1 MRGDRSAYDVLGLEP
16 DADLHEIDR
25 AYKRLIKR
33 HHPDRSGGDAAR
45 AADINRA
52 YRELR
57 GRSGQHTLAFHDDDV
72 ARSGGRGWVQ
82 AAMAVAIALA
92 ALLVATGPVKAFIEQ
107 LSRSGR
113 PEAAVS
119 ARGYPRDELDR
130 PIRDATVLGGA
141 KDALR
146 LARRGDDGA
155 LLSASRE
162 CYRRLHQ
169 EPSVDG
175 LDRCAAFDDAI
186 VQLQDRDP
194 ISDGGPFSP
203 VAVTGRQWSAAA
215 ALSND
220 YLAVDGRLD
229 RIRVQVE
236 MALAPRAPP
245 PTVTTPPIEPD
256 QR

>member
-1 MRGDRSAYDVLGLEP
+1 MSGKWIRPCAMRGDRSAYDILGLEP

-72 ARSGGRGWVQ
+72 PPGGGRGWVH

-107 LSRSGR
+107 LSRSAR

-119 ARGYPRDELDR
+119 LRGNPRDELDR

-146 LARRGDDGA
+146 LARRRDDGA
-155 LLSASRE
+155 LLSASRD
-162 CYRRLHQ
+162 CYR
-169 EPSVDG
+169 
-175 LDRCAAFDDAI
+175 
-186 VQLQDRDP
+186 QL
-194 ISDGGPFSP
+194 
-203 VAVTGRQWSAAA
+203 RQ
-215 ALSND
+215 N
-220 YLAVDGRLD
+220 
-229 RIRVQVE
+229 
-236 MALAPRAPP
+236 
-245 PTVTTPPIEPD
+245 

>member
-1 MRGDRSAYDVLGLEP
+1 M
-16 DADLHEIDR
+16 
-25 AYKRLIKR
+25 
-33 HHPDRSGGDAAR
+33 
-45 AADINRA
+45 
-52 YRELR
+52 
-57 GRSGQHTLAFHDDDV
+57 
-72 ARSGGRGWVQ
+72 
-82 AAMAVAIALA
+82 
-92 ALLVATGPVKAFIEQ
+92 KAFIEQ
-107 LSRSGR
+107 LSQRSR
-113 PEAAVS
+113 TDAALS
-119 ARGYPRDELDR
+119 ATEGVRDELDR

-146 LARRGDDGA
+146 LARRHDEGA
-155 LLSASRE
+155 LLNASRD
-162 CYRRLHQ
+162 CYQQLHQ
-169 EPSVDG
+169 EPSVDR
-175 LDRCAAFDDAI
+175 LDRCAAFDDAV

-245 PTVTTPPIEPD
+245 PTVKVAPGEPD